1 MNFLPLPILDGG
13 LVVLLIIE
21 KIKGS
26 PVHAKVQEGLTYVG
40 LAIIGALFVLI
51 TYNDIIRVFFDK

>member
-1 MNFLPLPILDGG
+1 VPILDGG
-13 LVVLLIIE
+13 LVVMLIIE

-40 LAIIGALFVLI
+40 LAVIGALFVMI
-51 TYNDIIRVFFDK
+51 TYNDIIKVLFNR